1 MMEKATFT
9 NIPTINYF
17 IVRTAESLC
26 KGHLV
31 DLGSAF
37 SVPITHKLLVRL
49 YQYMTYSNN
58 AHRHYLPLV
67 ITGGEV
73 SFSATYSGSSH
84 TLSLASSDQNF
95 LYREYLLAA
104 LERLGPALP
113 LSHDGGFSMIHGV
126 RRQCG
131 HALSPPSTGGS
142 SPSPYPFSPI
152 NIIIIHF

>member
-1 MMEKATFT
+1 MFVSPTSYTGLDVIMKRNYIMMEKATFT

-26 KGHLV
+26 QGHLV

-73 SFSATYSGSSH
+73 SFSATY
-84 TLSLASSDQNF
+84 
-95 LYREYLLAA
+95 
-104 LERLGPALP
+104 
-113 LSHDGGFSMIHGV
+113 
-126 RRQCG
+126 
-131 HALSPPSTGGS
+131 
-142 SPSPYPFSPI
+142 
-152 NIIIIHF
+152 